1 MPADAPVT
9 SQDCNHFAVRS
20 AARHVTQFYDQ
31 FLAPI
36 GLRTSQ
42 FSILSKLNRLEPLT
56 VNALAK
62 EMAMDRTTLSRN
74 VQPLER
80 DGLIRTGPVAS
91 DRRGKALR
99 LTNAGKKRVQAG
111 LNAWAQAQAQFESSF
126 GTKRAAELRALLR
139 SVVAIE
145 LAPAHQSANR

>member
-36 GLRTSQ
+36 GLRASQ
-42 FSILSKLNRLEPLT
+42 FSNLSKLNRLEPLT

-62 EMAMDRTTLSRN
+62 EMAMDRTTLS
-74 VQPLER
+74 P
-80 DGLIRTGPVAS
+80 T
-91 DRRGKALR
+91 
-99 LTNAGKKRVQAG
+99 
-111 LNAWAQAQAQFESSF
+111 SSRWS
-126 GTKRAAELRALLR
+126 GTD
-139 SVVAIE
+139 
-145 LAPAHQSANR
+145 